1 MPLLAQF
8 AVVQE
13 LRTRWRSPWI
23 ASCLPASER
32 IVRAHRDLLDVVDR
46 FVDVASHRSAMD
58 AVVACLL
65 PELRPAM
72 RAFYAGSGGPLVALG
87 EDRVSE
93 YDRRLAVFLR
103 ALVDLDAGT
112 RRAAVAAV
120 RAGV

>member
-1 MPLLAQF
+1 MLAAR
-8 AVVQE
+8 AVFVQE
-13 LRTRWRSPWI
+13 VRVRWRSPWI

-46 FVDVASHRSAMD
+46 FVNVESHRSAMD

-65 PELRPAM
+65 PELQPTM
-72 RAFYAGSGGPLVALG
+72 RAFYAGRGGPLVALG

-120 RAGV
+120 RAGI